1 MMPEHKGPKFLFLLL
16 AIAATGFG
24 LTLAAPDKPMQ
35 LATLGDSAVNT
46 APAIKISLAGR
57 KTPAP
62 VEKPAAPPAKPEPTP
77 EPKPKPKPKPDP
89 KPKPKPDPKPEPA
102 PEPEPQPEP
111 EPEPTP
117 EPAAEPAPAPAEPAA
132 AADASEATETFGE
145 EGDASESQ
153 DAVPLQTAGNSADV
167 NSYLSKL
174 SRHLARYYDYPRRA
188 RRLGQQGTPVIV
200 FEFSRDGKLLDHS
213 LRDSSGHRLLDDA
226 ALQML
231 EQAAPLPAVPPEM
244 RGRTFAYALP
254 VRFSLR

>member
-1 MMPEHKGPKFLFLLL
+1 MMPQHKGPKLLFLVL
-16 AIAATGFG
+16 AIAAAGFG
-24 LTLAAPDKPMQ
+24 LTLAAPDKPIP

-62 VEKPAAPPAKPEPTP
+62 VETPAAPPAKPEPAP
-77 EPKPKPKPKPDP
+77 EPKPEP

-117 EPAAEPAPAPAEPAA
+117 EPASEPAPTPAEPAP
-132 AADASEATETFGE
+132 AADASEATETSGE

-188 RRLGQQGTPVIV
+188 RRDRKST
-200 FEFSRDGKLLDHS
+200 R
-213 LRDSSGHRLLDDA
+213 
-226 ALQML
+226 
-231 EQAAPLPAVPPEM
+231 
-244 RGRTFAYALP
+244 
-254 VRFSLR
+254 

>member
-1 MMPEHKGPKFLFLLL
+1 MMPQHKGPKLLFLVL

-24 LTLAAPDKPMQ
+24 LTLAAPDKPMP

-62 VEKPAAPPAKPEPTP
+62 VEKPVAPAAKPEPTP
-77 EPKPKPKPKPDP
+77 EPKPEPKPAP

-102 PEPEPQPEP
+102 PKPEPRPEP

-117 EPAAEPAPAPAEPAA
+117 EPAAEPAPAPAEPAP
-132 AADASEATETFGE
+132 AADVSEATETSGE

-200 FEFSRDGKLLDHS
+200 FEFTRDGKLLEHS

-244 RGRTFAYALP
+244 QGQTFAYALP

>member
-1 MMPEHKGPKFLFLLL
+1 MMPEHKGSKLLFLVL
-16 AIAATGFG
+16 AIAAAGFG
-24 LTLAAPDKPMQ
+24 LTLAAPNKPIP

-62 VEKPAAPPAKPEPTP
+62 VETPAAPPAKPEPA
-77 EPKPKPKPKPDP
+77 PKPKPE
-89 KPKPKPDPKPEPA
+89 PKPEPA
-102 PEPEPQPEP
+102 PKPEPRPEP

-117 EPAAEPAPAPAEPAA
+117 EPASEPAPTPAEPAPA
-132 AADASEATETFGE
+132 ADVSEATETSGE

-200 FEFSRDGKLLDHS
+200 FEFTRDGKLLEHS

-244 RGRTFAYALP
+244 QGQTFAYALP

>member
-1 MMPEHKGPKFLFLLL
+1 ME
-16 AIAATGFG
+16 I
-24 LTLAAPDKPMQ
+24 
-35 LATLGDSAVNT
+35 
-46 APAIKISLAGR
+46 IY
-57 KTPAP
+57 
-62 VEKPAAPPAKPEPTP
+62 PP
-77 EPKPKPKPKPDP
+77 
-89 KPKPKPDPKPEPA
+89 PEPA
-102 PEPEPQPEP
+102 SEPA
-111 EPEPTP
+111 PTP
-117 EPAAEPAPAPAEPAA
+117 AEPAPA
-132 AADASEATETFGE
+132 ADVSEATETSGE

-200 FEFSRDGKLLDHS
+200 FEFTRDGKLLEHS

-244 RGRTFAYALP
+244 QGQTFAYALP

>member
-1 MMPEHKGPKFLFLLL
+1 MMPQHKGPKLLFLVL
-16 AIAATGFG
+16 AIAAAGFG
-24 LTLAAPDKPMQ
+24 LTLAAPDKPIP

-62 VEKPAAPPAKPEPTP
+62 VETPAAPPAKPEPAP
-77 EPKPKPKPKPDP
+77 EPKPE
-89 KPKPKPDPKPEPA
+89 PKPEPA

-117 EPAAEPAPAPAEPAA
+117 EPAAEPAPAPAEPAP
-132 AADASEATETFGE
+132 AADASEATETSGE

-200 FEFSRDGKLLDHS
+200 FEFSRTGELLNHS

-231 EQAAPLPAVPPEM
+231 EQAAPLPAVPPGM

>member
-1 MMPEHKGPKFLFLLL
+1 
-16 AIAATGFG
+16 
-24 LTLAAPDKPMQ
+24 
-35 LATLGDSAVNT
+35 
-46 APAIKISLAGR
+46 
-57 KTPAP
+57 
-62 VEKPAAPPAKPEPTP
+62 
-77 EPKPKPKPKPDP
+77 
-89 KPKPKPDPKPEPA
+89 PKPEPA
-102 PEPEPQPEP
+102 PKPEPRPEP

-117 EPAAEPAPAPAEPAA
+117 EPASEPAPTPAEPAPA
-132 AADASEATETFGE
+132 ADVSEATETSGE

-200 FEFSRDGKLLDHS
+200 FEFTRDGKLLEHS